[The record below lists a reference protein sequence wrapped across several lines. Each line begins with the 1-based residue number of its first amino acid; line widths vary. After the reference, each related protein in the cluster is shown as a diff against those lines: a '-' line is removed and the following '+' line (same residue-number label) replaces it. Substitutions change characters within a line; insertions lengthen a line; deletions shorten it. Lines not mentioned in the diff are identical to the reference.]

1 MERQRQRITIW
12 GDGAH
17 SGGRGARRT
26 ILNMKFIFNIAL
38 FLLLPCLAAAQSED
52 SFFPHLRSDRFW
64 LSGQANLVF
73 QAQPGI
79 ASQYSGLQSFSSRYE
94 KATSRVFTLYTAMQ
108 ITKSL
113 EVIADVEEAG
123 GETLSRGFGL
133 AAPANADWIDP
144 AFARKPYV
152 SRLMLHKVIGLSKD
166 NEESERGPLSTFS
179 ELPARRIDLRVGR
192 FGTSD
197 LFDTNAAGSD
207 THLQFLNSA
216 LMQNAAYDYAAD
228 ARGYTWGAFAELT
241 TSAFSLRFAELLM
254 PDAAGSDRLIWN
266 LRRAHSE
273 NAELQIAPKI
283 LPRRVTVIRVLAFR
297 NHAPSF
303 SYANSLLTGDKY
315 GYGMNVEQYVK
326 RGITAFM
333 RVGWNNGA
341 TQSFC
346 YDEVDN
352 TLAAGV
358 VMRGARWRRPFDR
371 VGVGTA
377 SNGLSSAHAR
387 FLANGGTGM
396 MLSDGRLRY
405 ARENVMEA
413 FYTVHVKRGVYLSPS
428 LQWIMNPGM
437 NRDHG
442 SALIAGWR
450 THVEF

>member
-26 ILNMKFIFNIAL
+26 ILNMKFIFNIVL
-38 FLLLPCLAAAQSED
+38 LLLPCFAVGQSED

-73 QAQPGI
+73 QAQPGT

-94 KATSRVFTLYTAMQ
+94 KATSRVFTLYTATQ
-108 ITKSL
+108 ISKSL
-113 EVIADVEEAG
+113 EVVVDVEEAG

-144 AFARKPYV
+144 AFGRRPYL
-152 SRLMLHKVIGLSKD
+152 SRLIVHKVIGLAKE

-179 ELPARRIDLRVGR
+179 ELPAQRIDLRVGR
-192 FGTSD
+192 FGASD
-197 LFDTNAAGSD
+197 FFDTNAAGSD

-228 ARGYTWGAFAELT
+228 AKGYTWGASAELT
-241 TSAFSLRFAELLM
+241 TGGFSVRFAELLI
-254 PDAAGSDRLIWN
+254 PDAPGSDRLIWN

-273 NAELQIAPKI
+273 NAELQIATKI
-283 LPRRVTVIRVLAFR
+283 LPRRVTVIRLLAFR
-297 NHAPSF
+297 NHAPSR
-303 SYANSLLTGDKY
+303 SYASPLSTGDKY
-315 GYGMNVEQYVK
+315 GVGVNIEQYVK
-326 RGITAFM
+326 HGITAFL
-333 RVGWNNGA
+333 RVGWNDGA

-352 TLAAGV
+352 TAAAGV
-358 VMRGARWRRPFDR
+358 VVRGARWRRAFDR
-371 VGVGTA
+371 VGVGFA

-387 FLANGGTGM
+387 YLANDGTGM
-396 MLSDGRLRY
+396 MLSDGHLSY
-405 ARENVMEA
+405 GRENGVEA

-428 LQWIMNPGM
+428 LQWIVNPGM
-437 NRDHG
+437 NADHG
-442 SALIAGWR
+442 AAVIAGWR

>member
-1 MERQRQRITIW
+1 MERQRQSITSW

-17 SGGRGARRT
+17 SAGGSAGRT
-26 ILNMKFIFNIAL
+26 ILNMKFIFNIVL
-38 FLLLPCLAAAQSED
+38 LLLPCVAAAQSED

-108 ITKSL
+108 ITNSL
-113 EVIADVEEAG
+113 EVIADVEEAA

-144 AFARKPYV
+144 AFGRRPYL
-152 SRLMLHKVIGLSKD
+152 SRLMLHKVIGLSKE

-179 ELPARRIDLRVGR
+179 ELPSRRIDLRVGR
-192 FGTSD
+192 FGAPD
-197 LFDTNAAGSD
+197 LFDTNSAGSD

-216 LMQNAAYDYAAD
+216 LVQNAAYDYAAD
-228 ARGYTWGAFAELT
+228 ARGYTWGALAELT

-266 LRRAHSE
+266 LRRAHSG
-273 NAELQIAPKI
+273 NAEVQIAPKI
-283 LPRRVTVIRVLAFR
+283 LPRRVTVIRVLVFR
-297 NHAPSF
+297 NHAPARW
-303 SYANSLLTGDKY
+303 YADSISTGDKY
-315 GYGMNVEQYVK
+315 GFGMNVEQYVK
-326 RGITAFM
+326 RGVSAFL
-333 RVGWNNGA
+333 RAGWNNGA
-341 TQSFC
+341 TQSYC

-352 TLAAGV
+352 TAATGLV
-358 VMRGARWRRPFDR
+358 TRGAKWRRPFDR
-371 VGVGTA
+371 AGVGFA
-377 SNGLSSAHAR
+377 SNGLSSEHAR
-387 FLANGGTGM
+387 YLASGGTGM
-396 MLSDGRLRY
+396 MLSDIRRY
-405 ARENVMEA
+405 GRENALEA
-413 FYTVHVKRGVYLSPS
+413 FYTVHVKRGVYVSPA
-428 LQWIMNPGM
+428 LQWITNPGM